1 MQMLGKKKVSV
12 ILSSLIILLMIFSI
26 FGFLN
31 HQNQIIKD
39 DQSGVK
45 SSTAIEDFEKIK
57 VTEIVRNINISSYGL
72 IDISDR
78 LTILNQNSNPL
89 NSILFGIPSN
99 LSDDLIYLKSEG
111 IRQNQLTIERNF
123 LMFDD
128 YEVISLYLDTPLL
141 PQKSTVLT
149 IVETFKNQLSYSVQ
163 NFQQTINF
171 TGLLFPILPYRAEG
185 TVRSAVRLPSG
196 SNALSYDQPFG
207 MGTVS
212 SNTIVYDLGA
222 TVELNYLE
230 PFLENMGEEKEITVS
245 ISDNTRTNMQLEEVK
260 RVIDV
265 SPWGIIKV
273 EEDHLIHNIGK
284 IDLNSFSFKIPKNAI
299 NLVVFDEL
307 GELLGTSI
315 GESSINF
322 KEVTINLLNNRAAIK
337 PNSKLSYTIQYNIPS
352 QDLFSVNWFE
362 ESLKLDLIS
371 TKFEFLGIHQEIEL
385 NIEGC
390 SSINYL
396 SIPPDAINQES
407 GTKILIYNSEQV
419 SPLESKEILVTF
431 SINLID
437 LIFRPLLII
446 LLIMFILSSFV
457 LLIKTRKKEET
468 TIAIKSKLIPV
479 NEIREFCSLY
489 EEKNALM
496 LEIRIAEEEA
506 KRKKLAKKSYNNL
519 VSKNSTKIEQ
529 IKNEI
534 LPFKKSLIEA
544 GEIFENIVQKLDVLD
559 AERISVDDSIN
570 LLENRYKRGKLP
582 SRQAYQ
588 KLSDDFFKRRKKIDR
603 TIDKYIQQLRSY
615 LL

>member
-1 MQMLGKKKVSV
+1 MQMLRKKKISV
-12 ILSSLIILLMIFSI
+12 IISSLIILLMIFSI

-39 DQSGVK
+39 DKSGVK
-45 SSTAIEDFEKIK
+45 SSTAIEGFEKIK

-230 PFLENMGEEKEITVS
+230 PFLENMGEEKEVTVS